1 MFPPKILL
9 WFPACKW
16 MGLEIDS
23 FLGNSD
29 MGLPL
34 WSWKHL
40 EDHTFCEEGSLWG
53 AQKQTSL
60 GELRT
65 SPAALPALSP
75 WWRVPSMEHSLEAL
89 LPPHAPPPLLGD
101 HLLLQALPLSLLAH
115 SLCCLSIPTAIVSFR
130 LPSALSPFGPLLA
143 YLQTLS
149 LQGQK
154 PGPFLFCTLCTS
166 NSLSY
171 GLRAP

>member
-40 EDHTFCEEGSLWG
+40 EDHTVCEEGSLWG

-75 WWRVPSMEHSLEAL
+75 WWRVPSMEHPLEAL
-89 LPPHAPPPLLGD
+89 LPPHAPPPPSGWPPPPAGFTSFSSRPFSLLPL
-101 HLLLQALPLSLLAH
+101 HPHCHRLLQASIGSLSLWSTTGISSNFESSRAKARSLSLLH
-115 SLCCLSIPTAIVSFR
+115 
-130 LPSALSPFGPLLA
+130 
-143 YLQTLS
+143 TL
-149 LQGQK
+149 
-154 PGPFLFCTLCTS
+154 
-166 NSLSY
+166 Y
-171 GLRAP
+171 

>member
-34 WSWKHL
+34 WPWKHL
-40 EDHTFCEEGSLWG
+40 EDHTVCEEGSLWG
-53 AQKQTSL
+53 AQKQTSV

-65 SPAALPALSP
+65 SPAALSALSP
-75 WWRVPSMEHSLEAL
+75 WRRVPSMEHPLDVL
-89 LPPHAPPPLLGD
+89 LPPHVPRFWVTTSSCRLYFFLFSPILFAASPSPLPSSPSGFHRLS
-101 HLLLQALPLSLLAH
+101 LPLVHYWHIFKLWVFKGKSQVPFSFAH
-115 SLCCLSIPTAIVSFR
+115 SVLV
-130 LPSALSPFGPLLA
+130 
-143 YLQTLS
+143 TL
-149 LQGQK
+149 
-154 PGPFLFCTLCTS
+154 
-166 NSLSY
+166 
-171 GLRAP
+171 